1 MNKIIL
7 ILFAVYF
14 SLNSNAQTSLDSL
27 RLVLPVGQKNLAMS
41 GRFNSKYTRF
51 YLLTHANEIIIYD
64 VKSCREVKRISLVKT
79 DFEFGEIGVEY
90 FEINKL
96 ENRLIV
102 SGHLSTG
109 GSNTIMLV
117 DLIQEKIIKTTFIEG
132 LENEILDIEF
142 TSLSSEMSKNFFI
155 LYFKDR
161 IQYIDEL
168 NGDIIETINY
178 HKSNF
183 VSKILDD
190 SLIHVISKEKNS
202 LFFE

>member
-1 MNKIIL
+1 MKKL
-7 ILFAVYF
+7 TLFLMLFLFLNTSF
-14 SLNSNAQTSLDSL
+14 SQQSLDSL

-102 SGHLSTG
+102 SGHLSTD

-132 LENEILDIEF
+132 LENEIL
-142 TSLSSEMSKNFFI
+142 
-155 LYFKDR
+155 
-161 IQYIDEL
+161 YI
-168 NGDIIETINY
+168 
-178 HKSNF
+178 
-183 VSKILDD
+183 
-190 SLIHVISKEKNS
+190 
-202 LFFE
+202 